1 MSSDDIEFLEGS
13 PCWRCGLAG
22 KVSETNEMSWPLS
35 QDFNEAVQNASTA
48 FSDPVLKGGKVV
60 TNPMGM
66 PIPRSG
72 NYADVYQVMGADGQ
86 AWAVKCF
93 TRAVATGIEGRFAAI
108 ADHLNQANLPFTVG
122 FDFQPE
128 GIRVRGVKYPIV
140 KMQWVDGYPINQ
152 FVHDNLNRASILEA
166 MLSLWVRLC
175 RRLRETGMAH
185 CDIQHGNVLLV
196 PATGKNSTLGLKLV
210 DYDGLYVPALE
221 GKPSGEA
228 GHASYQHPERVY
240 TGAYSADL
248 DRFPHLV
255 VATALR
261 GLLIGGPAMWKK
273 YDNGDNLMFSE
284 KDFKQPAQSRL
295 MRELWET
302 GDPFT
307 VGLVG
312 HLALACTKPLAQTP
326 WLDQLMP
333 GGQPPILTPNQERQ
347 AAAILGIAMAGPA
360 PVPAVV
366 PNATVPVM
374 ATPRLNFNDDSEGDG
389 SLPTGEDPPRRRA
402 KANNTAFF
410 GTIAIGVIAFGSIA
424 GGAAFLFSKKA
435 PDVVQAVPT
444 EPMQSVIA
452 IKPPEPKPPE
462 VKVVP
467 TPTKPDVPKP
477 PDPMAN
483 TDITTTQLGGR
494 VVWSAPSDDDATIQ
508 PVVVRYSSDG
518 AKLFVAPANKGI
530 IHILNASNG
539 QRLSTYKDEEDAKF
553 IRAAA
558 IPNGRMLVTTKESH
572 FYVWNP
578 VDNKKARVLYAK
590 PFVWSSGM
598 WTDRL
603 GTVALMMSNNLG
615 RVVDLAKGTDITTF
629 ELPDTKTHRVSA
641 VLAADGSA
649 VLAIAPNGT
658 MRITDLRRG
667 TVLVEKPLA
676 DANLLTVMAW
686 LPERKLV
693 VLRET
698 DKSRS
703 TNDAVIVDA
712 ATGEIKQKIAGRFFH
727 QAAFTPGGQFL
738 ILLGPGSISAW
749 AVDGFKKVADIP
761 APNLQIAYDF
771 DISPDGTKIAYAGAD
786 RFIHMV
792 AFDADVIKPTVPTT
806 SPTLPNATVA
816 SLTDLATIPPG
827 TITGVIRYTSLDPSG
842 TSIAIGTQNEL
853 RVLAVLTRIE
863 QFRYAPPDGSLGRV
877 WSTTDTVIV
886 EVRRADKSTE
896 LHVLDRKTGKLAP
909 TRGIIDISR
918 PDGAFAHIAVS
929 ANGEYVSTITTVG
942 GLTITDLRTGRRI
955 SQFPN
960 FPGARFVD
968 FNSQLDR
975 VYIADDNVIYRY
987 EFPSMKPSTAIA
999 PMGIVVPYDVEDVSP
1014 DGRFVLCRKVG
1025 TDDTF
1030 ITVYHTADGKMSCTI
1045 TCGLRGVRARF
1056 TATSQHFVIVD
1067 GTRVEIYDVLTGKS
1081 VGRKIQTNANT
1092 SDIAVSVGSPVL
1104 AVASRNEI
1112 KIYRTGTDTG
1122 MTADGFKPLPA
1133 VRLPIPDATAIAEA
1147 ETKVKELYKADYAKK
1162 LPADRRKLA
1171 EKLAKLAS
1179 ETVGDTPAKYFLLK
1193 EVIAIGTELN
1203 DPTLSTK
1210 AIDSIDETFEIDGFA
1225 QKLAILDKLSSTA
1238 SQTTTLRTVAELA
1251 SDMVEESVER
1261 DEYEKALKLTAVAI
1275 TSLNRAGLNLLARE
1289 IETRQTQIRKMRDA
1303 FETVR
1308 TATEKLKA
1316 SPDDVAAKATVGKY
1330 RCFMQGRWEEGLTL
1344 LASSNDEPLRKI
1356 AELELKASTD
1366 LETTDS
1372 KRGEAWWN
1380 YAQSLA
1386 ETERAPATSRAKYW
1400 YAKALQSQ
1408 TGLDRVAAENR
1419 LKFTQGGIEY
1429 RPGIVVEASSGPTI
1443 ARLTKRRGRVEYAV
1457 DFDAN
1462 EFRSIAQYAGMK
1474 WTGYIVP
1481 PTSGRYKIIADTKEA
1496 VRVKFGTKPDEKVII
1511 EAKSIGLGKREAIV
1525 LLNDR
1530 PIQIAI
1536 EYESQTTQ
1544 NHAIKLKWIRPGSKT
1559 EEAIPSA
1566 ALFHIKA
1573 DEKLLTEK

>member
-1 MSSDDIEFLEGS
+1 
-13 PCWRCGLAG
+13 
-22 KVSETNEMSWPLS
+22 MSWPLS

-60 TNPMGM
+60 TNAMGM
-66 PIPRSG
+66 PVPRSG
-72 NYADVYQVMGADGQ
+72 NYADVYQVIGADGQ

-93 TRAVATGIEGRFAAI
+93 TRSVATGIEGRFAAI

-140 KMQWVDGYPINQ
+140 KMQWVDGFPINQ

-261 GLLIGGPAMWKK
+261 GLLIGGPAMWKR

-295 MRELWET
+295 MRELWDT

-366 PNATVPVM
+366 AVPVV
-374 ATPRLNFNDDSEGDG
+374 AAPRLNFNDDNDGDG
-389 SLPTGEDPPRRRA
+389 SLPTGDDRPLRRA

-410 GTIAIGVIAFGSIA
+410 GTIAIAVIAFGSIA
-424 GGAAFLFSKKA
+424 GGAAFLFSKKGS
-435 PDVVQAVPT
+435 DVAQAVPT
-444 EPMQSVIA
+444 EPAQPVA

-467 TPTKPDVPKP
+467 TPTKPNVPKP
-477 PDPMAN
+477 PDSTPSTN
-483 TDITTTQLGGR
+483 ITTTKMGGR
-494 VVWSAPSDDDATIQ
+494 VVWSAPSDDDAAPQ

-530 IHILNASNG
+530 VHVLNASNG
-539 QRLSTYKDEEDAKF
+539 QRVSTYRDEEDAKL

-578 VDNKKARVLYAK
+578 ADNKKEKINYAK
-590 PFVWSSGM
+590 SFVWSSGM
-598 WTDRL
+598 WTDRN
-603 GTVALMMSNNLG
+603 GTVALMMNNNVG

-629 ELPDTKTHRVSA
+629 ELPDTKTYRTSA

-658 MRITDLRRG
+658 MRITELRRG

-712 ATGEIKQKIAGRFFH
+712 DTGAIKQKIAGRFFH

-749 AVDGFKKVADIP
+749 AVDGFQKVADIP
-761 APNLQIAYDF
+761 APSLPIAYDF

-786 RFIHMV
+786 RSIHVV
-792 AFDADVIKPTVPTT
+792 AFDADTIKPTAPST
-806 SPTLPNATVA
+806 SPTLPSVTVA
-816 SLTDLATIPPG
+816 SLSDLATIPPG
-827 TITGVIRYTSLDPSG
+827 TFTGAIRYTALDPSG
-842 TSIAIGTQNEL
+842 TSIAIATQNEL

-863 QFRYAPPDGSLGRV
+863 QFRYVPPDGSLGRV

-886 EVRRADKSTE
+886 EVRRADKTTE
-896 LHVLDRKTGKLAP
+896 LHTLDRKTGKLAL

-918 PDGAFAHIAVS
+918 PDGNFVHIGVS
-929 ANGEYVSTITTVG
+929 ASGAYASTITAG
-942 GLTITDLRTGRRI
+942 GFSITDLRTGRNI
-955 SQFPN
+955 VPFPN
-960 FPGARFVD
+960 AIGARYADFTSQGVFV
-968 FNSQLDR
+968 
-975 VYIADDNVIYRY
+975 ADETTIHSYDLTAMRLG
-987 EFPSMKPSTAIA
+987 KPIVPIGVIA
-999 PMGIVVPYDVEDVSP
+999 PFDVEDVSP
-1014 DGRFVLCRKVG
+1014 DGRFVLCRKPGNIESV
-1025 TDDTF
+1025 
-1030 ITVYHTADGKMSCTI
+1030 ITVHAADGKLLNST
-1045 TCGLRGVRARF
+1045 TCGPRGVRARF
-1056 TATSQHFVIVD
+1056 TATSQHFVIAD
-1067 GTRVEIYDVLTGKS
+1067 GNRVEIYDAVTGKS
-1081 VGRKIQTNANT
+1081 FGRKFQTNAN
-1092 SDIAVSVGSPVL
+1092 SDIAISTGSPVL
-1104 AVASRNEI
+1104 AIASRMEVS
-1112 KIYRTGTDTG
+1112 IYRTGAATDTA
-1122 MTADGFKPLPA
+1122 MTADATKPIPA

-1147 ETKVKELYKADYAKK
+1147 EAKVKELYKADYAKK
-1162 LPADRRKLA
+1162 LPADRKKLA
-1171 EKLAKLAS
+1171 EKLAKLAA
-1179 ETVGDTPAKYFLLK
+1179 ETAGDAPAKYFLLK
-1193 EVIAIGTELN
+1193 EVWAIGTELN
-1203 DPTLSTK
+1203 DPALSTK
-1210 AIDSIDETFEIDGFA
+1210 AIDGLDETFEIDGFA
-1225 QKLAILDKLSSTA
+1225 QKLAMLDKLSSTA
-1238 SQTTTLRTVAELA
+1238 SQTATLRTVAELA
-1251 SDMVEESVER
+1251 TEMVEESVER
-1261 DEYEKALKLTAVAI
+1261 DEYEKALKLTALAI
-1275 TSLNRAGLNLLARE
+1275 TSLNRAGLNLLARDTE
-1289 IETRQTQIRKMRDA
+1289 ARQTQIRKMRDA

-1308 TATEKLKA
+1308 TATEKLKTT
-1316 SPDDVAAKATVGKY
+1316 PDDVAAKATVGKY
-1330 RCFMQGRWEEGLTL
+1330 RCFMQGRWDDGLAL
-1344 LASSNDEPLRKI
+1344 LATSNDAELRKI

-1366 LETTDS
+1366 METTDS

-1380 YAQSLA
+1380 YAQSLP
-1386 ETERAPATSRAKYW
+1386 ETERTPSTSRAKYW

-1429 RPGIVVEASSGPTI
+1429 RPGIVVEASSGPSL
-1443 ARLTKRRGRVEYAV
+1443 ARLTKRRGRVEFGI

-1462 EFRSIAQYAGMK
+1462 EFRSFAQYAGAK
-1474 WTGYIVP
+1474 WAGYIVP

-1496 VRVKFGTKPDEKVII
+1496 VRIRIGTKPDEKILI
-1511 EAKSIGLGKREAIV
+1511 EAKTIGLGKREAIV
-1525 LLNDR
+1525 LLTDR

-1544 NHAIKLKWIRPGSKT
+1544 NHAIKLKWIRPGSKA

-1566 ALFHIKA
+1566 ALFHTKA
-1573 DEKLLTEK
+1573 DEKLVMEK

>member
-1 MSSDDIEFLEGS
+1 
-13 PCWRCGLAG
+13 
-22 KVSETNEMSWPLS
+22 MSWPLS

-60 TNPMGM
+60 TNAMGM
-66 PIPRSG
+66 PVPRSG

-210 DYDGLYVPALE
+210 DYDGLFVPALE

-228 GHASYQHPERVY
+228 GHPSYQHPERVN

-347 AAAILGIAMAGPA
+347 AAAILGITMAGPA
-360 PVPAVV
+360 PVAAVV
-366 PNATVPVM
+366 AVPVV
-374 ATPRLNFNDDSEGDG
+374 AAPRLNFNDDSEGDG
-389 SLPTGEDPPRRRA
+389 SLPTGDDPPRRKA

-410 GTIAIGVIAFGSIA
+410 GTIAMGVIAFGCIA

-435 PDVVQAVPT
+435 TDTVQAVPT
-444 EPMQSVIA
+444 EPAQPVAA
-452 IKPPEPKPPE
+452 IKPPDPKPPE

-467 TPTKPDVPKP
+467 VASKPDVPKP

-483 TDITTTQLGGR
+483 TNITTTKMGGR
-494 VVWSAPSDDDATIQ
+494 VVWSAPSDDDATTQ

-518 AKLFVAPANKGI
+518 AKLFIAPANKGI

-539 QRLSTYKDEEDAKF
+539 QRMSTYRDEEDAKF

-558 IPNGRMLVTTKESH
+558 MPDGRMLVTTKESH

-578 VDNKKARVLYAK
+578 VDNKKEKVNYAR
-590 PFVWSSGM
+590 PSVWSSGM
-598 WTDRL
+598 WTDRV
-603 GTVALMMSNNLG
+603 GTMALMMSNNVG
-615 RVVDLAKGTDITTF
+615 RVVDLAKGSDITTF
-629 ELPDTKTHRVSA
+629 ELPDTRTYRTSA

-658 MRITDLRRG
+658 MRITELRRG
-667 TVLVEKPLA
+667 AVLVEKPLA

-686 LPERKLV
+686 LPSRKLV

-712 ATGEIKQKIAGRFFH
+712 DTGEIKQKIAGRFFH
-727 QAAFTPGGQFL
+727 QAAFTPDGKIL

-749 AVDGFKKVADIP
+749 STDGFKKVADIP
-761 APNLQIAYDF
+761 APSLPIAYDF

-786 RFIHMV
+786 RSIHVV
-792 AFDADVIKPTVPTT
+792 AFDADTIQPTIPSTAPTF
-806 SPTLPNATVA
+806 PIAIVA
-816 SLTDLATIPPG
+816 SLTDLITIPQG
-827 TITGVIRYTSLDPSG
+827 TFPVAIRYTALDPSG
-842 TSIAIGTQNEL
+842 TSIAIATQNEL
-853 RVLAVLTRIE
+853 RAYAVLTRME
-863 QFRYAPPDGSLGRV
+863 QFRYLPPDGSLGRV
-877 WSTTDTVIV
+877 WYTLGNVIV
-886 EVRRADKSTE
+886 EVRRADKTTE
-896 LHVLDRKTGKLAP
+896 LHTLDRKTGKLAV
-909 TRGIIDISR
+909 TRGIVDISR
-918 PDGAFAHIAVS
+918 TDGNFIHIAVS
-929 ANGEYVSTITTVG
+929 ASGEYVSTITVG
-942 GLTITDLRTGRRI
+942 GAIITDLRTGRTI
-955 SQFPN
+955 VPFPN
-960 FPGARFVD
+960 AIGGRYADFTGQGLFVADETTIHQYD
-968 FNSQLDR
+968 FTAMKLGKPI
-975 VYIADDNVIYRY
+975 VLIGVIA
-987 EFPSMKPSTAIA
+987 
-999 PMGIVVPYDVEDVSP
+999 PYDVEDVSP
-1014 DGRFVLCRKVG
+1014 DGRFVLCRKLGNIDAV
-1025 TDDTF
+1025 
-1030 ITVYHTADGKMSCTI
+1030 VSVHNAADGKLLNST
-1045 TCGLRGVRARF
+1045 TCGPRGVRARF
-1056 TATSQHFVIVD
+1056 TGTSKHFVIADVN
-1067 GTRVEIYDVLTGKS
+1067 RVEIYDAVTGQS
-1081 VGRKIQTNANT
+1081 LGRKFQTNAN
-1092 SDIAVSVGSPVL
+1092 SDIAISTGSPVL
-1104 AVASRNEI
+1104 AVTSRGEI
-1112 KIYRTGTDTG
+1112 SIYRTGNATDTA
-1122 MTADGFKPLPA
+1122 MTAEAMKPIPA
-1133 VRLPIPDATAIAEA
+1133 VRLPIPDAATITEA

-1162 LPADRRKLA
+1162 LPADRKKLA
-1171 EKLAKLAS
+1171 EKLVKLAA
-1179 ETVGDTPAKYFLLK
+1179 ETAGDAPAKYFLLK

-1203 DPTLSTK
+1203 DPTLSVK
-1210 AIDSIDETFEIDGFA
+1210 AIDSLDETFEIDGFA
-1225 QKLAILDKLSSTA
+1225 QKLAILDKLSGTA
-1238 SQTTTLRTVAELA
+1238 TQTATLRMVADLA
-1251 SDMVEESVER
+1251 NDMVEEAVER
-1261 DEYEKALKLTAVAI
+1261 DEYDKSLKLTAVAI
-1275 TSLNRAGLNLLARE
+1275 ASLTRAGSNLLARDTE
-1289 IETRQTQIRKMRDA
+1289 VRQTQIRKMRDA

-1308 TATEKLKA
+1308 TATEKLKTA
-1316 SPDDVAAKATVGKY
+1316 PDDVASKAIVGKY
-1330 RCFMQGRWEEGLTL
+1330 RCFMQGRWEEGLAL
-1344 LASSNDEPLRKI
+1344 LATSNDSDLRKI

-1366 LETTDS
+1366 FETTDS
-1372 KRGEAWWN
+1372 KRGEAWWT

-1408 TGLDRVAAENR
+1408 TGLERVAAENR
-1419 LKFTQGGIEY
+1419 LKFTLGAIEY
-1429 RPGIVVEASSGPTI
+1429 RPGIVVEALAGPTI
-1443 ARLTKRRGRVEYAV
+1443 PKLTKRRGRVEFAI
-1457 DFDAN
+1457 DFDAI
-1462 EFRSIAQYAGMK
+1462 EFRPISQYAGAK
-1474 WTGYIVP
+1474 WAGYIVP

-1496 VRVKFGTKPDEKVII
+1496 VRIRIGTKPDEKVII
-1511 EAKSIGLGKREAIV
+1511 EAKTIGAGKREAIV
-1525 LLNDR
+1525 MLNDR

-1536 EYESQTTQ
+1536 EYESQTFQ

-1566 ALFHIKA
+1566 ALFHTKI

>member
-1 MSSDDIEFLEGS
+1 MFAL
-13 PCWRCGLAG
+13 LALRAG
-22 KVSETNEMSWPLS
+22 RKSIGDEMSWPLS

-60 TNPMGM
+60 TNAMGM
-66 PIPRSG
+66 PVPRSG

-221 GKPSGEA
+221 GKSSGEA

-347 AAAILGIAMAGPA
+347 AAAILGITMAGPA
-360 PVPAVV
+360 PVPVV
-366 PNATVPVM
+366 TPSATVPVV
-374 ATPRLNFNDDSEGDG
+374 AAPRLNFNDDSDGDG
-389 SLPTGEDPPRRRA
+389 SLPTGDDTPRRKA

-410 GTIAIGVIAFGSIA
+410 GTIAMGVIAFGCIA
-424 GGAAFLFSKKA
+424 GGAAYLFTKKT
-435 PDVVQAVPT
+435 PEVVQAVPT
-444 EPMQSVIA
+444 EPAQPVVA
-452 IKPPEPKPPE
+452 IKPPEPKPPD
-462 VKVVP
+462 VKAVP
-467 TPTKPDVPKP
+467 FPTKPDVPKP
-477 PDPMAN
+477 PETTPSTN
-483 TDITTTQLGGR
+483 ITTTKLGGR
-494 VVWSAPSDDDATIQ
+494 VVWSAPSDDDATTM

-518 AKLFVAPANKGI
+518 AKLFIAPANKGI

-539 QRLSTYKDEEDAKF
+539 QRLSTYRDEEDAKF

-558 IPNGRMLVTTKESH
+558 MPNGRMLVSTKESH

-578 VDNKKARVLYAK
+578 ADNKKERVLYAK
-590 PFVWSSGM
+590 PFVWSTGM

-603 GTVALMMSNNLG
+603 GTVALMMSNNVG
-615 RVVDLAKGTDITTF
+615 RVVDLAKGSDITTF
-629 ELPDTKTHRVSA
+629 ELPDTKLHRVSA

-686 LPERKLV
+686 LPERKLIA
-693 VLRET
+693 LRET

-703 TNDAVIVDA
+703 TNDVVIVDA
-712 ATGEIKQKIAGRFFH
+712 VTGEIKQKIAGRFFH
-727 QAAFTPGGQFL
+727 QAAFTPDGQFL
-738 ILLGPGSISAW
+738 ILLAPNSISAW
-749 AVDGFKKVADIP
+749 STDGFKKVADIP
-761 APNLQIAYDF
+761 APNLPIAYDF
-771 DISPDGTKIAYAGAD
+771 DISPDGTRIAYAGSD
-786 RFIHMV
+786 RSIHVV
-792 AFDADVIKPTVPTT
+792 AFDADTIKPTGPAT
-806 SPTLPNATVA
+806 SPTLPPVAVA

-827 TITGVIRYTSLDPSG
+827 TFPGAIRYTALDPSG
-842 TSIAIGTQNEL
+842 TSIAIATQNEL
-853 RVLAVLTRIE
+853 RAYAVLTRVE

-877 WSTTDTVIV
+877 WSTANSVIV
-886 EVRRADKSTE
+886 EVRRADKTTE
-896 LHVLDRKTGKLAP
+896 LHTLDRKTGKLAV

-918 PDGAFAHIAVS
+918 TDGNFIHIAVS
-929 ANGEYVSTITTVG
+929 ASGEYVSTITAG
-942 GLTITDLRTGRRI
+942 GATITDLRTGRTI
-955 SQFPN
+955 VPFPN
-960 FPGARFVD
+960 AIGARYADFTSQGLFV
-968 FNSQLDR
+968 
-975 VYIADDNVIYRY
+975 ADETTILSYDLTA
-987 EFPSMKPSTAIA
+987 MKLGKPIV
-999 PMGIVVPYDVEDVSP
+999 PMGVVAPFDVEDVSP
-1014 DGRFVLCRKVG
+1014 DGRFILCRKLGNIDAVV
-1025 TDDTF
+1025 
-1030 ITVYHTADGKMSCTI
+1030 TVYNSADGKLLNSTI
-1045 TCGLRGVRARF
+1045 CGPRGVRARF
-1056 TATSQHFVIVD
+1056 TATSQHFVIAD
-1067 GTRVEIYDVLTGKS
+1067 ANRIEIYDAATGKS
-1081 VGRKIQTNANT
+1081 LGRKFQTNAN
-1092 SDIAVSVGSPVL
+1092 SDIAISMGSPVL
-1104 AVASRNEI
+1104 AVTSRGEI
-1112 KIYRTGTDTG
+1112 SIYRTGTSTDTA
-1122 MTADGFKPLPA
+1122 MTPDGTKPLPV
-1133 VRLPIPDATAIAEA
+1133 VRLPIPEAALIAEA

-1162 LPADRRKLA
+1162 LPADRKKLA
-1171 EKLAKLAS
+1171 EKLAKLAA
-1179 ETVGDTPAKYFLLK
+1179 ETVGDAPAKYFILK
-1193 EVIAIGTELN
+1193 EVIAIGTECN
-1203 DPTLSTK
+1203 DPMLSTK
-1210 AIDSIDETFEIDGFA
+1210 AIDSLDETFEIDGFA
-1225 QKLAILDKLSSTA
+1225 QKLAILDKLSGSPN
-1238 SQTTTLRTVAELA
+1238 QNITLRTVAELA
-1251 SDMVEESVER
+1251 SDMVEELVER

-1275 TSLNRAGLNLLARE
+1275 ASLTRGNFNLQARDTE
-1289 IETRQTQIRKMRDA
+1289 ARQTQIRKMRDA

-1308 TATEKLKA
+1308 AATEKLKT
-1316 SPDDVAAKATVGKY
+1316 SPDDVASKAIVGKY
-1330 RCFMQGRWEEGLTL
+1330 RCFMQGRWDEGLAL
-1344 LASSNDEPLRKI
+1344 LATSNDSDLRKI
-1356 AELELKASTD
+1356 AELELKASID
-1366 LETTDS
+1366 MDTTDS
-1372 KRGEAWWN
+1372 KRGEAWWT

-1419 LKFTQGGIEY
+1419 LKFTLGAIEY
-1429 RPGIVVEASSGPTI
+1429 RPGIVVEASAGPTI
-1443 ARLTKRRGRVEYAV
+1443 PKLTKRRGRVEFSI
-1457 DFDAN
+1457 DFDAI
-1462 EFRSIAQYAGMK
+1462 EFRPISQYAGVK
-1474 WTGYIVP
+1474 WAGYIVP
-1481 PTSGRYKIIADTKEA
+1481 PTSGRYKIIAETKEA
-1496 VRVKFGTKPDEKVII
+1496 VRIRIGTKPDEKVLI
-1511 EAKSIGLGKREAIV
+1511 EAKTIGLGKREAIV
-1525 LLNDR
+1525 LLTDR

-1536 EYESQTTQ
+1536 EYESSTTQ
-1544 NHAIKLKWIRPGSKT
+1544 NHAIKLKWLRPGSKT

-1566 ALFHIKA
+1566 ALFHTKI

>member
-1 MSSDDIEFLEGS
+1 
-13 PCWRCGLAG
+13 
-22 KVSETNEMSWPLS
+22 MSWPLS

-60 TNPMGM
+60 TNAMGM
-66 PIPRSG
+66 PVPRSG

-210 DYDGLYVPALE
+210 DYDGLFVPALE

-228 GHASYQHPERVY
+228 GHASYQHPERVN

-295 MRELWET
+295 MRELWDT

-347 AAAILGIAMAGPA
+347 AAAILGITMAGPA

-366 PNATVPVM
+366 AVPVV
-374 ATPRLNFNDDSEGDG
+374 AAPRLNFNDDSEGDG
-389 SLPTGEDPPRRRA
+389 SLPTGEDPPRRKA

-410 GTIAIGVIAFGSIA
+410 GTIAMGVIAFGCIA
-424 GGAAFLFSKKA
+424 GGAAFLFSKKG

-444 EPMQSVIA
+444 EPTQPVVA
-452 IKPPEPKPPE
+452 ITPEPKPPE

-467 TPTKPDVPKP
+467 VASKPDVPKP
-477 PDPMAN
+477 PDPTAN
-483 TDITTTQLGGR
+483 FNITTTKMGGR

-518 AKLFVAPANKGI
+518 TKLFIAPANKGI
-530 IHILNASNG
+530 VHVINASNG
-539 QRLSTYKDEEDAKF
+539 QRLSTYKDEEDAKL

-578 VDNKKARVLYAK
+578 ADNKKEKVNYAR

-603 GTVALMMSNNLG
+603 GTVALMMSNNVG
-615 RVVDLAKGTDITTF
+615 RVVDLGKGTDLTTF
-629 ELPDTKTHRVSA
+629 ELPDTKTYRTSA
-641 VLAADGSA
+641 ALAADGSA

-712 ATGEIKQKIAGRFFH
+712 ETGAIKQKIAGRFFH
-727 QAAFTPGGQFL
+727 QAAFTPDGQFL
-738 ILLGPGSISAW
+738 ILLGPGLISAW
-749 AVDGFKKVADIP
+749 SIDGFKKVAEIP
-761 APNLQIAYDF
+761 APSMPIAYDF
-771 DISPDGTKIAYAGAD
+771 DISPDGTKIAYAGSD
-786 RFIHMV
+786 RSIHMV
-792 AFDADVIKPTVPTT
+792 AFDADTIKPTAPTT
-806 SPTLPNATVA
+806 SPTLPSATVA

-827 TITGVIRYTSLDPSG
+827 MFPGAIRYTALDPSG
-842 TSIAIGTQNEL
+842 TSIAIATQNEL
-853 RVLAVLTRIE
+853 RAYAVLTRVE

-877 WSTTDTVIV
+877 WYTLGNVIV
-886 EVRRADKSTE
+886 EVRRADKTTE
-896 LHVLDRKTGKLAP
+896 LHTLDRKTGKLAP

-918 PDGAFAHIAVS
+918 TDGNFIHIAVS
-929 ANGEYVSTITTVG
+929 ASGEYVSTITAG
-942 GLTITDLRTGRRI
+942 GATITDLRTGRTI
-955 SQFPN
+955 VPFPN
-960 FPGARFVD
+960 AIGARSADFTSQGIFVADETTIHQYD
-968 FNSQLDR
+968 FT
-975 VYIADDNVIYRY
+975 A
-987 EFPSMKPSTAIA
+987 MKLGKPIV
-999 PMGIVVPYDVEDVSP
+999 PMGIIAPFDVEDVSP
-1014 DGRFVLCRKVG
+1014 DGRFVLCRKPG
-1025 TDDTF
+1025 ITDMVV
-1030 ITVYHTADGKMSCTI
+1030 TVHNAADGKLLNSTI
-1045 TCGLRGVRARF
+1045 CGPRGVRARF
-1056 TATSQHFVIVD
+1056 TGTSKHFVIAD
-1067 GTRVEIYDVLTGKS
+1067 GNRVEIYDAVTGQS
-1081 VGRKIQTNANT
+1081 VGRKFQTNAN
-1092 SDIAVSVGSPVL
+1092 SDIAISTGSPVL
-1104 AVASRNEI
+1104 AVTSRGEI
-1112 KIYRTGTDTG
+1112 NIYRTGNATDTA
-1122 MTADGFKPLPA
+1122 MTADVAKPIPV
-1133 VRLPIPDATAIAEA
+1133 VRLPIPEAAIIAEA

-1171 EKLAKLAS
+1171 EKLAKLAA
-1179 ETVGDTPAKYFLLK
+1179 ETAGDAPAKYFLLK
-1193 EVIAIGTELN
+1193 EVIAISTELN

-1210 AIDSIDETFEIDGFA
+1210 AIDSLDETFEIDGFA
-1225 QKLAILDKLSSTA
+1225 QKLAILDKLSGTA
-1238 SQTTTLRTVAELA
+1238 NQTTTLRSVAELA
-1251 SDMVEESVER
+1251 NDMVEESVER

-1275 TSLNRAGLNLLARE
+1275 SSLTRGGLNLQARD
-1289 IETRQTQIRKMRDA
+1289 IEARQTQIRKMRDA

-1308 TATEKLKA
+1308 DATEKLKTT
-1316 SPDDVAAKATVGKY
+1316 PDDAAAKAIVGKY
-1330 RCFMQGRWEEGLTL
+1330 RCFMQGRWEDGLAL
-1344 LASSNDEPLRKI
+1344 LATSNDTELRKI

-1366 LETTDS
+1366 FETTDS
-1372 KRGEAWWN
+1372 KRGEAWWI

-1386 ETERAPATSRAKYW
+1386 ETERAPVTSRAKYW

-1419 LKFTQGGIEY
+1419 LKFTLGAIEY
-1429 RPGIVVEASSGPTI
+1429 RPGIVVEASAGPSL
-1443 ARLTKRRGRVEYAV
+1443 ARLIKRRGRVEFAI
-1457 DFDAN
+1457 DFDSN
-1462 EFRSIAQYAGMK
+1462 EFRPISQYAGVK
-1474 WTGYIVP
+1474 WAGYIVP

-1496 VRVKFGTKPDEKVII
+1496 VRVRIGTKPDEKVLI
-1511 EAKSIGLGKREAIV
+1511 EAKTIGQGKREAIV
-1525 LLNDR
+1525 LLTDR

-1536 EYESQTTQ
+1536 EYESQTFQ

-1559 EEAIPSA
+1559 EEAIPAA
-1566 ALFHIKA
+1566 ALFHTKT
-1573 DEKLLTEK
+1573 DEKVLTEK

>member
-1 MSSDDIEFLEGS
+1 
-13 PCWRCGLAG
+13 
-22 KVSETNEMSWPLS
+22 MSWPLS

-93 TRAVATGIEGRFAAI
+93 TRAVAAGIEGRFAAI

-295 MRELWET
+295 MRELWDT

-366 PNATVPVM
+366 PNANVPVV
-374 ATPRLNFNDDSEGDG
+374 AAAPRLNFNDDSEGDG
-389 SLPTGEDPPRRRA
+389 SLPTGDDAPRRKA
-402 KANNTAFF
+402 KTNNTAFF
-410 GTIAIGVIAFGSIA
+410 GTIAMGVIAFGCIA

-435 PDVVQAVPT
+435 PDIVQAVPT
-444 EPMQSVIA
+444 EPAQPVVA

-467 TPTKPDVPKP
+467 TPTKPDMPKSS
-477 PDPMAN
+477 DPTAN
-483 TDITTTQLGGR
+483 TNITRTKMGGR
-494 VVWSAPSDDDATIQ
+494 VVWSVPSDDDATTQ

-518 AKLFVAPANKGI
+518 AKLFIAPANKGI
-530 IHILNASNG
+530 IHILDASNG

-558 IPNGRMLVTTKESH
+558 IPGGRMLVTTKDSN

-578 VDNKKARVLYAK
+578 ANNKKEKILYPKAS
-590 PFVWSSGM
+590 VWSSGL
-598 WTDRL
+598 WTDRV
-603 GTVALMMSNNLG
+603 GQFALMMSNNVG

-629 ELPDTKTHRVSA
+629 ELPDTKTYRMSA
-641 VLAADGSA
+641 ALAADGSA

-667 TVLVEKPLA
+667 TVLVEKRLA

-693 VLRET
+693 VLQET
-698 DKSRS
+698 DKMRS

-712 ATGEIKQKIAGRFFH
+712 DTGEIKQKIAGRFFH
-727 QAAFTPGGQFL
+727 QAAFTPDGQFL
-738 ILLGPGSISAW
+738 ILLGSGSISAW
-749 AVDGFKKVADIP
+749 STDGFKKVADIP
-761 APNLQIAYDF
+761 APHLQIAYDF

-786 RFIHMV
+786 RSIHTV
-792 AFDADVIKPTVPTT
+792 AFDADTIKPTAPANA
-806 SPTLPNATVA
+806 PTLPSATVA
-816 SLTDLATIPPG
+816 SLTDLTTFPQGTIPG
-827 TITGVIRYTSLDPSG
+827 GIRYTALDPSG
-842 TSIAIGTQNEL
+842 TSIAIATQNEL
-853 RVLAVLTRIE
+853 RAYTVLTRVE

-877 WSTTDTVIV
+877 WYTVGNVIV
-886 EVRRADKSTE
+886 EVRRADKTTE
-896 LHVLDRKTGKLAP
+896 LHTLDRKTGKLAL
-909 TRGIIDISR
+909 TRGIFDISR
-918 PDGAFAHIAVS
+918 PDGNFMHIAVS
-929 ANGEYVSTITTVG
+929 ANGEYVSTITAG
-942 GLTITDLRTGRRI
+942 GATITDLRTGRTI
-955 SQFPN
+955 VPFPN
-960 FPGARFVD
+960 AIGARYADFTSQGLFV
-968 FNSQLDR
+968 
-975 VYIADDNVIYRY
+975 ADETMIHQYDLTA
-987 EFPSMKPSTAIA
+987 MKLGKPIVPMGVIA
-999 PMGIVVPYDVEDVSP
+999 PFDVEDISP
-1014 DGRFVLCRKVG
+1014 DGRFVLCRKAG
-1025 TDDTF
+1025 NTD
-1030 ITVYHTADGKMSCTI
+1030 TVVTVHNALDGKVSCTI
-1045 TCGLRGVRARF
+1045 PCSLGRVRARF
-1056 TATSQHFVIVD
+1056 TATSQHFVIAD
-1067 GTRVEIYDVLTGKS
+1067 GNRVEIYDAVTGKS
-1081 VGRKIQTNANT
+1081 VGKKFQTNAN
-1092 SDIAVSVGSPVL
+1092 SDIAISTGSPVL
-1104 AVASRNEI
+1104 AVTSRNEI
-1112 KIYRTGTDTG
+1112 SIYRTGTSTDTA
-1122 MTADGFKPLPA
+1122 MTADATKPPAA
-1133 VRLPIPDATAIAEA
+1133 VRLPIPEAVAIAEA

-1171 EKLAKLAS
+1171 EKLAKLAA
-1179 ETVGDTPAKYFLLK
+1179 ETVGDAPAKYFILK
-1193 EVIAIGTELN
+1193 EVIAFGTELN
-1203 DPTLSTK
+1203 DPSLSTK
-1210 AIDSIDETFEIDGFA
+1210 AIDSLDETFEVDGFA
-1225 QKLAILDKLSSTA
+1225 QKLAILDKLSGTA
-1238 SQTTTLRTVAELA
+1238 TQTSTLRTVAEIATDMFEELA
-1251 SDMVEESVER
+1251 DR
-1261 DEYEKALKLTAVAI
+1261 DEHEKALKLTAVAI
-1275 TSLNRAGLNLLARE
+1275 SSLTRGGLNLQARDTE
-1289 IETRQTQIRKMRDA
+1289 ARQTQIRKMRDA

-1308 TATEKLKA
+1308 TATEKLKTT
-1316 SPDDVAAKATVGKY
+1316 PDDVAAKAIVGKY
-1330 RCFMQGRWEEGLTL
+1330 RCFLQGRWDEGLAL
-1344 LASSNDEPLRKI
+1344 LATSNDTDLRKI

-1366 LETTDS
+1366 FETTDS
-1372 KRGEAWWN
+1372 KRGEAWWT
-1380 YAQSLA
+1380 YAQSLP
-1386 ETERAPATSRAKYW
+1386 EPERAPATSRAKYW
-1400 YAKALQSQ
+1400 YAKALQTQ

-1419 LKFTQGGIEY
+1419 LKFTLGAIEY
-1429 RPGIVVEASSGPTI
+1429 RPGIVVEASAGPL
-1443 ARLTKRRGRVEYAV
+1443 AKLTKRRGRVEFAI
-1457 DFDAN
+1457 DFDAV
-1462 EFRSIAQYAGMK
+1462 EFRQIGQYASVK

-1481 PTSGRYKIIADTKEA
+1481 PTPGRYKIIADTKEA
-1496 VRVKFGTKPDEKVII
+1496 IRIRIGTKPDEKVLI
-1511 EAKSIGLGKREAIV
+1511 EARTIGLGKREAIV
-1525 LLNDR
+1525 LLTDR

-1536 EYESQTTQ
+1536 DYESSTTQ
-1544 NHAIKLKWIRPGSKT
+1544 NHAIKLKWIRPGSKA
-1559 EEAIPSA
+1559 EEAIPTA
-1566 ALFHIKA
+1566 ALFHTKT
-1573 DEKLLTEK
+1573 DEKLVTEK